1 MYAVDF
7 GEHGKLR
14 VGDGAEVL
22 EVGTFAQ
29 RRVYD
34 GGMFFG
40 RVEGHTVVVTPVVYG
55 CLELLCVVVELVV
68 GRVFG
73 VGAFGC
79 EVVSEE

>member
-1 MYAVDF
+1 M
-7 GEHGKLR
+7 R

-22 EVGTFAQ
+22 EVGALAESW
-29 RRVYD
+29 VYEGD
-34 GGMFFG
+34 MFFE
-40 RVEGHTVVVTPVVYG
+40 RVEGHTVVVTPLVYG